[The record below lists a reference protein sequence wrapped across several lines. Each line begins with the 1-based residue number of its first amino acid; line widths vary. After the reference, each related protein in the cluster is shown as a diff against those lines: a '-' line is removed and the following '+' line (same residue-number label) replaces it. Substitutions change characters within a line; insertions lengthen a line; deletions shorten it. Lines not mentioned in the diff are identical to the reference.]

1 MLVNHVGGGLTRALP
16 RCAVVLALVPKSFFF
31 CFPNPAS
38 FSARFI
44 ADMHNT
50 RVPLVL
56 VPDAITKGG
65 QHRLT
70 TIDSVSL
77 RFTQQLSE
85 LMAQLQAT
93 EPQFVR
99 CVKPNKEQ
107 VPNFVDSKFVM
118 HQLRYM
124 GVLETV
130 KVRPRCGCRMV
141 LCFARALL
149 SGASDDALSWRLT
162 MRLDVV

>member
-1 MLVNHVGGGLTRALP
+1 MCCRAGTRAK
-16 RCAVVLALVPKSFFF
+16 VVLLL
-31 CFPNPAS
+31 FPNPAS
-38 FSARFI
+38 FWARFI
-44 ADMHNT
+44 ADIHNT

-130 KVRPRCGCRMV
+130 KVRPRCRVV
-141 LCFARALL
+141 LCFARAPL